1 MVKRNER
8 HIEIDRERIEAAMRE
23 AHQLRAEHIARGA
36 RRVLRLLRRR
46 IAELGRRARTAVGAH
61 A

>member
-8 HIEIDRERIEAAMRE
+8 HIEIDRERVETAMRE
-23 AHQLRAEHIARGA
+23 ARRLRAEYVVGGV
-36 RRVLRLLRRR
+36 RRFLRLLRRR
-46 IAELGRRARTAVGAH
+46 IAELGRRARTAAGAH